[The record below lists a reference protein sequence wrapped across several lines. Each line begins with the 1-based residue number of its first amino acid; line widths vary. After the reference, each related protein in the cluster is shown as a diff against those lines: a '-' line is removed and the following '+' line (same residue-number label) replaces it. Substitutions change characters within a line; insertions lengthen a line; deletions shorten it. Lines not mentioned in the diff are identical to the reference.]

1 MWVEIDV
8 ESDSGTHYRRA
19 CSKPIGFRSTAI
31 NPVEHMKKIRDTFPR
46 VFDAAQIEQCV
57 STLRRLEE
65 ASSNDMTEF
74 IDLLRGLEQPYP

>member
-1 MWVEIDV
+1 MRVEIDV

-46 VFDAAQIEQCV
+46 NAPIQ
-57 STLRRLEE
+57 
-65 ASSNDMTEF
+65 N
-74 IDLLRGLEQPYP
+74 